1 MKNLENNV
9 NSAEN
14 AENVHKWYFDN
25 EKNLTILAK
34 RGKNPIV
41 KNWLDRLIPYASI
54 TEYFNNGYNIGFVLS
69 DTDLVVDCDPRNYK
83 DGIDSLEQLQNDLGC
98 RLQDHAPTVKTGGG
112 GYHFYFSKPA
122 NLCINEV
129 LDKYPGIEFKT
140 EGRQVCTAGSL
151 HPSGNY
157 YQWLRNDIEQKELA
171 PLLKLLK
178 RATVPHRNSDSEK
191 IRNDQL
197 AELLALLPPEQ
208 FCSNDTWF
216 PIMCAAHD
224 ATDGNGIEEFISWST
239 SDPNYSNAEN
249 EIRTRWNSL
258 SDKAEKYTLSTILMH
273 LQKSGQNYH
282 SILNSHDFDDLP
294 PLECDSDDDIFD
306 DEELE
311 NIPQSDDIMTDE
323 EFDRIVFGSDD
334 DTSDSDNSDSDDSDS
349 DSDSDN
355 SDCGQVVDN
364 SVDNSNGTDDIDA
377 ILEQKFKKLDPAV
390 VLAKANS
397 LDEYSSDDAIID
409 AIRATMHCEH
419 LTNARAIKAIAKNTD
434 LTQGQIKAIQ
444 AEVLKDDLGDLARL
458 LAEMTLRKSFN
469 GGKNL
474 IYNYNSQFWTYNGVY
489 WQTVSREYI
498 GKFVIQNLDLLRTK
512 MTIKQSENELVT
524 NAVNLIARLKAT
536 ADDPLDL
543 KCKPKPI
550 INCLNGELWLNS
562 KGDYKFKK
570 HKAESHLINV
580 SNVKFNPKATCP
592 KYDAALKETFKK
604 LPDCEDV
611 MRHFYEIIGYILH
624 PEKRPAQ
631 FFLFRGHGSDG
642 KTTQMKII
650 SALLGDAV
658 LPESIERFNTGN
670 FADSHATSSLVGKL
684 LVYDDDL
691 DKNFTL
697 PDGTMKKLAE
707 DGLITA
713 NPKGAQPFTFTK
725 ICTVVMCCN
734 GVPKTKDVSR
744 GFRRRA
750 LVVPFTRGFG
760 YDDGDNDSTINLNIA
775 DEIIATE
782 LPGIL
787 NKALEGLKRLKQRGY
802 FKEPISCQDA
812 KNVWL
817 DSANPVA
824 GFIRDCVEVTK
835 QFTTD
840 KVSLNDL
847 YMAYCNYCSEQNYN
861 RVIAKNSF
869 RESCAELGLTIKSN
883 GRHHNFVGIKLKA
896 VSSDFD
902 FDNDDEL

>member
-1 MKNLENNV
+1 MT
-9 NSAEN
+9 NSAN
-14 AENVHKWYFDN
+14 NSNNSDALKWYFEN

-34 RGKNPIV
+34 GKKNPIV
-41 KNWLDRLIPYASI
+41 KNWLDKLLPYSTI
-54 TEYFNNGYNIGFVLS
+54 TQYHNDGYNIGFVLS

-83 DGIDSLEQLQNDLGC
+83 DGIDSLELLQNDLGV

-112 GYHFYFSKPA
+112 GYHFYFSKPSDL
-122 NLCINEV
+122 NINEV

-157 YQWLRNDIEQKELA
+157 YKWQRNDIEQKELA

-178 RATVPHRNSDSEK
+178 RANVPHHNSDSEK

-208 FCSNDTWF
+208 FCSNDLWF

-224 ATDGNGIEEFISWST
+224 ATDGNGIEEFVAWST
-239 SDPNYSNAEN
+239 SDPNYANAEN

-258 SDKAEKYTLSTILMH
+258 SDKAEKYTLGTILMH

-282 SILNSHDFDDLP
+282 NILNSHDFDDLP
-294 PLECDSDDDIFD
+294 PLDNSDDDIFD
-306 DEELE
+306 DEELD
-311 NIPQSDDIMTDE
+311 NFDDE
-323 EFDRIVFGSDD
+323 EITADNFDELVFGNSDTSD
-334 DTSDSDNSDSDDSDS
+334 CSDTSDSTNSDSDS
-349 DSDSDN
+349 
-355 SDCGQVVDN
+355 
-364 SVDNSNGTDDIDA
+364 GTDDIDE

-390 VLAKANS
+390 VLGKANA
-397 LDEYSSDDAIID
+397 LDEYSSDEAIID

-489 WQTVSREYI
+489 WQTVSKEYI
-498 GKFVIQNLDLLRTK
+498 GKFVIQNLDLLRKK

-592 KYDAALKETFKK
+592 KYDAALRETFKK
-604 LPDCEDV
+604 LPDCDDV

-697 PDGTMKKLAE
+697 RCSVMQFCRKASNVLQQATLPTVTLQVHQSGSYLFMMM
-707 DGLITA
+707 I
-713 NPKGAQPFTFTK
+713 QTK
-725 ICTVVMCCN
+725 ISHCRM
-734 GVPKTKDVSR
+734 
-744 GFRRRA
+744 
-750 LVVPFTRGFG
+750 
-760 YDDGDNDSTINLNIA
+760 
-775 DEIIATE
+775 
-782 LPGIL
+782 
-787 NKALEGLKRLKQRGY
+787 
-802 FKEPISCQDA
+802 EP
-812 KNVWL
+812 
-817 DSANPVA
+817 
-824 GFIRDCVEVTK
+824 
-835 QFTTD
+835 
-840 KVSLNDL
+840 
-847 YMAYCNYCSEQNYN
+847 
-861 RVIAKNSF
+861 
-869 RESCAELGLTIKSN
+869 
-883 GRHHNFVGIKLKA
+883 
-896 VSSDFD
+896 
-902 FDNDDEL
+902 